1 MKAEPGAQLALLQV
15 QERDTRLTQ
24 LDHRADNLPERVD
37 LAAADE
43 RLDRLR
49 KEIIAAQTIVS
60 DLDSEQRKADADVD
74 LVRERSRK
82 DRELLDSGSI
92 GDAKQLQSLQHELE
106 SLARRQS
113 ELEDVELEIMER
125 LEGAMKA
132 VSVLTAEQEELA
144 QRRSDLDAAIASQM
158 SVIDAERTSVHEER
172 GRIAA
177 DLPADLLTLY
187 EKVRADHGGLGAAPL
202 HRGRCE
208 GCHLQLPPQ
217 EIADIAAA
225 PADEVLRCEECRRI
239 LVRTTES
246 GLGRQ

>member
-1 MKAEPGAQLALLQV
+1 MKADPSSQLALLQV

-24 LDHRADNLPERVD
+24 LDHKATNLPERVD

-43 RLDRLR
+43 RLERLR

-60 DLDSEQRKADADVD
+60 DLEGDQRKADADVD

-92 GDAKQLQSLQHELE
+92 GDPKQLQNLQHELE

-113 ELEDVELEIMER
+113 ELEDIELEIMER
-125 LEGAMKA
+125 LEGAAKA
-132 VSVLTAEQEELA
+132 VEVLTSEQRELSV
-144 QRRSDLDAAIASQM
+144 RRGDLDAAITAQM
-158 SVIDAERTSVHEER
+158 VIIDAERVTVTQER
-172 GRIAA
+172 QDLAA
-177 DLPADLLTLY
+177 GLPADLLALY

-217 EIADIAAA
+217 ELVDIAAA
-225 PADEVLRCEECRRI
+225 PADEVVRCEECRRI
-239 LVRTTES
+239 LVRTPES
-246 GLGRQ
+246 GLG

>member
-1 MKAEPGAQLALLQV
+1 MKADPSAQLALLQV

-24 LDHRADNLPERVD
+24 LTHKADNLAERAD
-37 LAAADE
+37 LAEANA
-43 RLDRLR
+43 RLERLR

-60 DLDSEQRKADADVD
+60 DLESDQRKADADVD

-82 DRELLDSGSI
+82 DRDLLDSGSI
-92 GDAKQLQSLQHELE
+92 GDPKQLQNLQHELE

-132 VSVLTAEQEELA
+132 VSVLTAEQSELA
-144 QRRSDLDAAIASQM
+144 TRRSELESAIAAHM
-158 SVIDAERTSVHEER
+158 SVIDAERATVTEER
-172 GRIAA
+172 HRIAA
-177 DLPADLLTLY
+177 GLPADLVTLY

-217 EIADIAAA
+217 ELVDIAAA

-239 LVRTTES
+239 LVRTPES
-246 GLGRQ
+246 GLS

>member
-1 MKAEPGAQLALLQV
+1 MKADPSAQLALLQV

-24 LDHRADNLPERVD
+24 LDHKATNLPERSE
-37 LAAADE
+37 LAAVDE

-49 KEIIAAQTIVS
+49 KEIVAAHTIVS
-60 DLDSEQRKADADVD
+60 DLETEQRRADADVD
-74 LVRERSRK
+74 LVRERARK

-92 GDAKQLQSLQHELE
+92 GDPKQLQNLQHELE

-113 ELEDVELEIMER
+113 DLEDVELEIMER
-125 LEGAMKA
+125 LEGAGKA
-132 VSVLTAEQEELA
+132 VAVLTAEQAELA
-144 QRRSDLDAAIASQM
+144 ATRADLDAAIAAQM
-158 SVIDAERTSVHEER
+158 SVIDAERATVNEVRH
-172 GRIAA
+172 RIAGE
-177 DLPADLLTLY
+177 LPGDLLALY

-217 EIADIAAA
+217 ELVDIAAA

-239 LVRTTES
+239 LVRTPES
-246 GLGRQ
+246 GLG

>member
-1 MKAEPGAQLALLQV
+1 MKAEPEAQLALLQV
-15 QERDTRLTQ
+15 QERDTRITQ
-24 LDHRADNLPERVD
+24 LEHRAKNLPERAD

-43 RLDRLR
+43 RLDKLR
-49 KEIIAAQTIVS
+49 KEIVAAQTIVS
-60 DLDSEQRKADADVD
+60 DLESEQRKADADVE

-82 DRELLDSGSI
+82 DREILDSGTI
-92 GDAKQLQSLQHELE
+92 GDPKQLQSLQHELE

-132 VSVLTAEQEELA
+132 VDVLTSEQGELA
-144 QRRSDLDAAIASQM
+144 QRRTDLDAAITSQM
-158 SVIDAERTSVHEER
+158 SVIDAERSTVDAER
-172 GRIAA
+172 QDIAA
-177 DLPADLLTLY
+177 GLPTDLLSLY

-239 LVRTTES
+239 LVRTPES
-246 GLGRQ
+246 GLG

>member
-1 MKAEPGAQLALLQV
+1 MKAEPEAQLALLQV
-15 QERDTRLTQ
+15 QERDTRITQ
-24 LDHRADNLPERVD
+24 VEHRSRNLPERAD

-49 KEIIAAQTIVS
+49 KEIVAAQTIVS
-60 DLDSEQRKADADVD
+60 DLESEQRKADADVE

-82 DRELLDSGSI
+82 DRELLDSGTI
-92 GDAKQLQSLQHELE
+92 GDPKQLQSLQHELA

-132 VSVLTAEQEELA
+132 VEVLTAEQGDLA
-144 QRRSDLDAAIASQM
+144 RRRTDLDAAITSQM
-158 SVIDAERTSVHEER
+158 SVIDAERATVAAER
-172 GRIAA
+172 QDIAA
-177 DLPADLLTLY
+177 GLPADLLALY

-239 LVRTTES
+239 LVRTPES
-246 GLGRQ
+246 GLG

>member
-1 MKAEPGAQLALLQV
+1 MKADPSAQLALLQV

-24 LDHRADNLPERVD
+24 LSHKADNLAERAD
-37 LAAADE
+37 LTTANE
-43 RLDRLR
+43 RLERLR

-60 DLDSEQRKADADVD
+60 DLEGDQRKADADVD
-74 LVRERSRK
+74 LVRERARK

-92 GDAKQLQSLQHELE
+92 GDPKQLQNLQHELE

-132 VSVLTAEQEELA
+132 VSVLTAEQSELA
-144 QRRSDLDAAIASQM
+144 TRHSELESAIAAQM
-158 SVIDAERTSVHEER
+158 SVIDAERATVTEER
-172 GRIAA
+172 HRIAA
-177 DLPADLLTLY
+177 GLPADLVTLY

-217 EIADIAAA
+217 ELVDIAAA
-225 PADEVLRCEECRRI
+225 PDDEVLRCEECRRI
-239 LVRTTES
+239 LVRTPES
-246 GLGRQ
+246 GLS